1 MTNTQLQEITLKKD
15 EILMDLDNRLENIF
29 AEEDIKLTARRK
41 DDIKIMLSKIND
53 KVFID
58 VLRAYEEATD
68 KFLSEVAEI
77 ALLKKSIEDEKKKCE
92 ELTSQAKLYKESL
105 ETQLKNEL
113 SGDPKVLNAFILAK
127 QLCAITNG
135 KKDKEISAIEHIVCT
150 YLGGKVDD

>member
-1 MTNTQLQEITLKKD
+1 MGMTNTQLQEITLKKD

-68 KFLSEVAEI
+68 KFLSEIADI
-77 ALLKKSIEDEKKKCE
+77 ALLKKSIEEVWRAYF
-92 ELTSQAKLYKESL
+92 SS
-105 ETQLKNEL
+105 
-113 SGDPKVLNAFILAK
+113 
-127 QLCAITNG
+127 
-135 KKDKEISAIEHIVCT
+135 
-150 YLGGKVDD
+150 